1 MEKWINKEMNINKK
15 LLDIKD
21 RIDRRSADSRSIYL
35 EKINFSSAQSKTARN
50 NMGCSNIAHA
60 FASCDKAQQGDAANG
75 AKVIGIISAYNDML
89 SAHAPLKDYP
99 DVIKESSLK
108 RNAIARVAGGVP
120 AMCDGITQ
128 GEPGMELSLFSR
140 DVIALSTAVGLSHNV
155 FDAGIC
161 LGVCDKI
168 VPGLM
173 IGALTF
179 GHLPIGFIPAGPMPT
194 GISNSQKSDTRK
206 KFANGEVDRSA
217 LISSEQ
223 AAYHTSGTCT
233 FYGTANT
240 NQLIMEVMGLQLPSS
255 SFVPP
260 NSIER
265 QLIIDKTVECV
276 LDMSEQNIKMGE
288 MLDSK
293 SWVNAMVA
301 LIASGG
307 STNLAIHL
315 IAMAE
320 AGGYKITIED
330 IDEIAS
336 LIPIITNIYP
346 NGTAD
351 VNDFHNA
358 GGVSAFIGSLL
369 DGGLLFNDVKTLFGN
384 GLEVFRNTLEIKN
397 DQLAWEN
404 QSTILDQSIIRD
416 SNNPFKS
423 SGGLKLL
430 NGNLGKGIIKTS
442 ALKNTDD
449 LIKAPA
455 TVFEDQEEVL
465 KAFGNNELNKDTI
478 IIIRGQGPSANGM
491 PELHK
496 LTSPLNVLQSKG
508 FVIAIITDGRM
519 SGASGSVPAVIH
531 VTPEAIHNGPIGLI
545 KNDDLVELD
554 IAKATFK
561 LLVDD
566 ETLNK
571 RTHSIIKHNHNGVGR
586 ELFKT
591 FRDSVNTVE
600 KGASIF

>member
-1 MEKWINKEMNINKK
+1 MNINKK
-15 LLDIKD
+15 LIDIKD
-21 RIDRRSADSRSIYL
+21 RIDRRSKDSRSEYL
-35 EKINFSSAQSKTARN
+35 GKINLSSDHSKSARN

-60 FASCDKAQQGDAANG
+60 FASCDKAQQGEAANG

-140 DVIALSTAVGLSHNV
+140 DVIALSTAVGFSHNV

-240 NQLIMEVMGLQLPSS
+240 NQLIMEVMGLQLPSA

-260 NSIER
+260 SSIER

-276 LDMSEQNIKMGE
+276 LNMSEQNIKMGE

-336 LIPIITNIYP
+336 ITPIITNIYP
-346 NGTAD
+346 NGSAD

-369 DGGLLFNDVKTLFGN
+369 DGGFLFNDVKTLFGN

-465 KAFGNNELNKDTI
+465 KAFGNNELNKNTI

>member
-1 MEKWINKEMNINKK
+1 MNINKK
-15 LLDIKD
+15 LIDIKD
-21 RIDRRSADSRSIYL
+21 RIDRRSKDSRSEYL
-35 EKINFSSAQSKTARN
+35 DKINLSSDHSKSARN

-60 FASCDKAQQGDAANG
+60 FASCDKAQQGEAANG
-75 AKVIGIISAYNDML
+75 AKVIGVISAYNDML

-140 DVIALSTAVGLSHNV
+140 DVIALSTAVGFSHNV
-155 FDAGIC
+155 FDAGLC

-223 AAYHTSGTCT
+223 SAYHTSGTCT

-240 NQLIMEVMGLQLPSS
+240 NQLIMEVMGLQLPSA

-260 NSIER
+260 SSIER

-276 LDMSEQNIKMGE
+276 LHMSEQNIKMGE
-288 MLDSK
+288 MLNSK

-336 LIPIITNIYP
+336 ITPIITNIYP
-346 NGTAD
+346 NGSAD

-369 DGGLLFNDVKTLFGN
+369 DGGFLFNDVKTLFGN

-430 NGNLGKGIIKTS
+430 NGNLGKGMIKTS